1 MTGERPRI
9 ILEKSSTVRRRYQ
22 RSDKR
27 FKFTAQQLKRIE
39 REEELEKRAKDIREK
54 EKRRIANK
62 KKKLEQETKAREEA
76 RKQGLPDP
84 SASKIPSSQPL
95 LSKFLGFASR
105 PPPVEKPPNKEPSSD
120 EETAEHNSPTHN
132 SPTNPKPTGLE
143 TNTHDDQD
151 MGCDSAGGDTEAES
165 DLFDDLDEELEQEI
179 SALDETM
186 ALGDQ
191 EPEHNGMNTSNGTP
205 DISKETRN
213 TDTLTTPNHRN
224 SLAGRDDDDEFSDC
238 SAFYDDLDDGFGQ
251 DISGLN
257 ETIPLNEQKPE
268 HNGLSPSNGGPDISK
283 EEIIDTEEDEFSNCS
298 AFDDDDIL
306 KEVEAAVITQTSQ
319 HERFVPRRNPSP
331 ITRTFLQPPNNA
343 PKTTT
348 RAIPSLNSSFRDE
361 TADYLDDVFARGCGD
376 SFGEL
381 LGLGSKPR

>member
-105 PPPVEKPPNKEPSSD
+105 PPVEEPPKKEPSS
-120 EETAEHNSPTHN
+120 EEPASGHNSPTHH
-132 SPTNPKPTGLE
+132 SPTNPKPTDLE
-143 TNTHDDQD
+143 PNTHDDQD
-151 MGCDSAGGDTEAES
+151 MECDSAGGDTEAES

-186 ALGDQ
+186 ALDEP
-191 EPEHNGMNTSNGTP
+191 EPEHNGLNTSKGSL
-205 DISKETRN
+205 DILKETRN
-213 TDTLTTPNHRN
+213 
-224 SLAGRDDDDEFSDC
+224 AEDDDDEFSDC
-238 SAFYDDLDDGFGQ
+238 SAFYDDLDQDFGQ
-251 DISGLN
+251 EKPALDQ
-257 ETIPLNEQKPE
+257 TIALNEQNPE
-268 HNGLSPSNGGPDISK
+268 HDDLSMIKGSPDISK
-283 EEIIDTEEDEFSNCS
+283 EEIIDTEEDEFSDCS

-319 HERFVPRRNPSP
+319 HERFVSRRNPSP

-343 PKTTT
+343 PKTATG
-348 RAIPSLNSSFRDE
+348 AIPSLNSSFRDE
-361 TADYLDDVFARGCGD
+361 TADYLEDVFSRGCGD
-376 SFGEL
+376 SFSEL